1 MKKKLIII
9 GIGET
14 AKLAYEYFMYDS
26 DYKPCAFA
34 VSKKYKSMDFLYEIP
49 VVNME
54 DLDQRYSMNE
64 YEVFVAIGSGQLN
77 TERERVYKYIKSL
90 GFKLASYISSKSFI
104 WQNVEIGEN
113 CFIMENVTIQPFAK
127 LGNNIIMFPDSLV
140 AHSSNICDNC
150 FISSGCIVSGF
161 CHIGFNTFLGANSTI
176 SDNVN
181 IGNFNYIGMGSAI
194 HRNTEDDKLY
204 YIDKITKKSSLSA
217 TQVYI
222 TEEENEN

>member
-127 LGNNIIMFPDSLV
+127 LGNNIIMFPGSLV

-150 FISSGCIVSGF
+150 FISSGCIVSG
-161 CHIGFNTFLGANSTI
+161 
-176 SDNVN
+176 
-181 IGNFNYIGMGSAI
+181 
-194 HRNTEDDKLY
+194 
-204 YIDKITKKSSLSA
+204 
-217 TQVYI
+217 
-222 TEEENEN
+222 